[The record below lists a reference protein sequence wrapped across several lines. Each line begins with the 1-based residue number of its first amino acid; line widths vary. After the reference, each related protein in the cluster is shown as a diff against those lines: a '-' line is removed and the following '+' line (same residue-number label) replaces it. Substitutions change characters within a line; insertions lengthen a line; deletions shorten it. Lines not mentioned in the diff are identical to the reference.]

1 PPAAAERTSRA
12 PPRGGAGELCGGVSQ
27 FGEDARGRFPRGR
40 GIGSTSHAGNST
52 GGVPMNR
59 SMRKVARALILV
71 GAVVAL
77 LPAAAQAYIN
87 AGFRSRAEYEA
98 YLKEKERRENP
109 REPEDFYTRGCLRGT
124 SGLWERA
131 IADFDH
137 AIRLSP
143 EFGRAFVARGT
154 VRWKQEEYAK
164 AIAAYRGGVG
174 LAPGATPACLRLAVA
189 YGTCPE
195 AKLRSPARAI
205 ATAKGAC
212 ELSGYRD
219 PNCVQVLAALH
230 AQAGNFE

>member
-1 PPAAAERTSRA
+1 
-12 PPRGGAGELCGGVSQ
+12 
-27 FGEDARGRFPRGR
+27 
-40 GIGSTSHAGNST
+40 
-52 GGVPMNR
+52 MNR
-59 SMRKVARALILV
+59 SMRKVACALILV
-71 GAVVAL
+71 GVVAAL
-77 LPAAAQAYIN
+77 LPATAQAYIN

-164 AIAAYRGGVG
+164 AIADYQEAVR
-174 LAPGATPACLRLAVA
+174 LDPGPRPPACVLRWPTGPAPRRSSAALP
-189 YGTCPE
+189 G
-195 AKLRSPARAI
+195 RSPPPKGRANCR
-205 ATAKGAC
+205 ATATRTAC
-212 ELSGYRD
+212 RCWPPCTRRRETSRPPSSGK
-219 PNCVQVLAALH
+219 
-230 AQAGNFE
+230 AGC